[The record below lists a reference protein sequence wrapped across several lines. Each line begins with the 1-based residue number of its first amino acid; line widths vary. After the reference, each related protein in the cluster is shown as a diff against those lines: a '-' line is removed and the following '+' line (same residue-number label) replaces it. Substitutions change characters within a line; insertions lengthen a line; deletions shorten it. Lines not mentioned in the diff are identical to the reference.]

1 MEKSYVFYASFDEAL
16 RELPDKSRLKV
27 YDAVSDYALRGIVT
41 DLNGTER
48 AIFTLIKSM
57 IDRRKQRVENGKKG
71 GRKKQVDLNQG
82 SSEVKPYLNHTL
94 SIPEPNLNQG
104 SSEVKPYFSKK
115 EEVSPL
121 EKERSKEKDN
131 TPQEENNFERK
142 KEIDKDYHVTT
153 ARRRVNADDFSKM
166 TDEELIAWGER
177 ETTDF
182 TDSDA
187 IASFYAWNEEMEK
200 RATNATKWSGKIIKS
215 GGSMDRLK
223 SHAEVMED
231 YGVENP
237 LRETLQQF
245 LRHCYANRHL
255 VTNEKLGDIIF
266 RLDEKFGDDEEAKCG
281 CVSRAISGGYFDV
294 KA

>member
-1 MEKSYVFYASFDEAL
+1 MKDSFIIYTKYEEQISLLSDTQAGILLRALLCYQSGKTLPKMDAMTNIVFTVIRQQIDFDNQKYIDICEA
-16 RELPDKSRLKV
+16 
-27 YDAVSDYALRGIVT
+27 
-41 DLNGTER
+41 
-48 AIFTLIKSM
+48 
-57 IDRRKQRVENGKKG
+57 RRIAGSQG
-71 GRKKQVDLNQG
+71 GRPSKSHTNKGNKPKKANAFEIEEEKPNDFSENQTKAKKAE
-82 SSEVKPYLNHTL
+82 SESDTDT
-94 SIPEPNLNQG
+94 
-104 SSEVKPYFSKK
+104 
-115 EEVSPL
+115 
-121 EKERSKEKDN
+121 DN
-131 TPQEENNFERK
+131 DTDNEERK

-153 ARRRVNADDFSKM
+153 ARMRVSADDFSKM

>member
-82 SSEVKPYLNHTL
+82 SSEVKPY
-94 SIPEPNLNQG
+94 
-104 SSEVKPYFSKK
+104 FSKK

-153 ARRRVNADDFSKM
+153 ARMRVNADDFSKM